1 MLLTPKKTHWYDLVA
16 IYILPPPP
24 PAPFA
29 ILHDQNPSLLSSTPS
44 HTHLPSRSAPFLSV
58 SSLSVVAHG
67 VLLVLARPCP
77 RAVAAKLPGFE
88 FERRAGAASG
98 SCRGRR
104 RRRPARPG
112 STTPSASRASGRGS
126 REGVKRSNTYH
137 HPPIAA
143 GEGMQVVVCI
153 RRP

>member
-88 FERRAGAASG
+88 LERRAGAAVEG
-98 SCRGRR
+98 PAAAAGRR
-104 RRRPARPG
+104 ILQQLPRVPAEAGGAAVRPVPAARLRRP
-112 STTPSASRASGRGS
+112 
-126 REGVKRSNTYH
+126 REPAAEAAVK
-137 HPPIAA
+137 A
-143 GEGMQVVVCI
+143 
-153 RRP
+153 